1 MVSPAGSSTV
11 TLLLLYVGFAL
22 SVSFLCSLLEAAL
35 LSARRGMLAQKKA
48 AGRRGAG
55 LLLEL
60 KEERIDDAISAILIL
75 NTVANTLGAT
85 MAGAQAAHVFGSAA
99 VGIFSG
105 VLTFL
110 ILVFS
115 EIIPKTLGALYAP
128 RLAGFVGYTLHGLTT
143 VMTPALTL
151 SRMLTRLLAPREPAK
166 FSKGEL
172 EALIAAA
179 AKDGA
184 IDPNQ
189 TKLLESLM
197 RFDTVRVSDVM
208 TPRPVMVMMP
218 SDATVGDLLTTPAT
232 DAFSRIPIH
241 EPDDADEVVG
251 YVVQRE
257 VLRTAASGP
266 GRQSPLDAFL
276 RPVFF
281 LPGFIRAGAALRQLL
296 DRREALAVVVD
307 EHGSIEGVIT
317 LEDLTETLIGAEIVD
332 ESDRVVDLRQ
342 AALEYRDRRLAR
354 LRERQ
359 AQRPVTPADSLDRST
374 AGEEGSG

>member
-1 MVSPAGSSTV
+1 M
-11 TLLLLYVGFAL
+11 TLLVLFVGFAL

-35 LSARRGMLAQKKA
+35 LSARRGMLAEKQA
-48 AGRRGAG
+48 AGHRGAG
-55 LLLEL
+55 LLLEI

-75 NTVANTLGAT
+75 NTLANTLGAT
-85 MAGAQAAHVFGSAA
+85 MAGAQAARVFGSAA

-105 VLTFL
+105 ILTFL

-115 EIIPKTLGALYAP
+115 EIIPKTLGALYVP
-128 RLAGFVGYTLHGLTT
+128 QLASLVGYSLQGLTT
-143 VMTPALTL
+143 IMSPALAV
-151 SRMLTRLLAPREPAK
+151 SRVLTRLLAPNQPTKLSR
-166 FSKGEL
+166 GEL

-179 AKDGA
+179 AKEGA
-184 IDPNQ
+184 IDPAQ
-189 TKLLESLM
+189 TRLLESLM

-208 TPRPVMVMMP
+208 TPRPVTVMMP
-218 SDATVGDLLTTPAT
+218 VDATVADLLATPAT
-232 DAFSRIPIH
+232 DAFSRIPLH
-241 EPDDADEVVG
+241 VPDDADAVVG

-257 VLRTAASGP
+257 VLRAAVSGG
-266 GRQSPLDAFL
+266 GRDRRLDAFR

-281 LPGFIRAGAALRQLL
+281 IPGFIRAGAALRQLL

-332 ESDRVVDLRQ
+332 ESDRVVDLRK

-354 LRERQ
+354 LRER
-359 AQRPVTPADSLDRST
+359 RTTPPPDLPGASS
-374 AGEEGSG
+374 

>member
-1 MVSPAGSSTV
+1 V
-11 TLLLLYVGFAL
+11 TLLVTYVGFAL

-35 LSARRGMLAQKKA
+35 LSARRGMLAEKQA
-48 AGRRGAG
+48 AGHRGAG
-55 LLLEL
+55 LLLEI

-99 VGIFSG
+99 VGVFSG
-105 VLTFL
+105 LLTFL

-128 RLAGFVGYTLHGLTT
+128 QLATFVGYALHALTV
-143 VMTPALTL
+143 VMSPALTL
-151 SRMLTRLLAPREPAK
+151 SRVLTRLLAPREPAK

-172 EALIAAA
+172 EALIATAA
-179 AKDGA
+179 RDGA
-184 IDPNQ
+184 IDPAQ
-189 TKLLESLM
+189 TRLLESLM
-197 RFDTVRVSDVM
+197 RFDRVRVSDVM

-218 SDATVGDLLTTPAT
+218 AEATVAELLSTPET
-232 DAFSRIPIH
+232 DAFSRIPLH
-241 EPDDADEVVG
+241 GPENPDDVVG

-257 VLRTAASGP
+257 VLRAAASGA
-266 GRQSPLDAFL
+266 GRHRPLSAFR

-281 LPGFIRAGAALRQLL
+281 IPGLIRAGAALRQLL
-296 DRREALAVVVD
+296 ERREALAVVVD

-332 ESDRVVDLRQ
+332 ESDRVVDLRK

-354 LRERQ
+354 LR
-359 AQRPVTPADSLDRST
+359 QRRAATPASPP
-374 AGEEGSG
+374 GSAE

>member
-1 MVSPAGSSTV
+1 M
-11 TLLLLYVGFAL
+11 TLLVFFVGFAL

-35 LSARRGMLAQKKA
+35 LSARRGMLAEKEA
-48 AGRRGAG
+48 AGHRGAG
-55 LLLEL
+55 LLLGI
-60 KEERIDDAISAILIL
+60 KDERLDDAISAILIL

-85 MAGAQAAHVFGSAA
+85 MAGAQAARVFGSSA
-99 VGIFSG
+99 VGIFSAI
-105 VLTFL
+105 LTFL

-128 RLAGFVGYTLHGLTT
+128 RLSAFVGYTLHGLTA
-143 VMTPALTL
+143 VMAPALSI
-151 SRMLTRLLAPREPAK
+151 SRVLTRLLAPNEPTR

-172 EALIAAA
+172 EAIIATAA
-179 AKDGA
+179 SEGA
-184 IDPNQ
+184 IDPAQ
-189 TKLLESLM
+189 TKLLQSLM
-197 RFDTVRVSDVM
+197 RFDTVRVADVM

-218 SDATVGDLLTTPAT
+218 ADATVTDLLAASEA
-232 DAFSRIPIH
+232 DAFSRVPLH
-241 EPDDADEVVG
+241 GPDDPDNVVG
-251 YVVQRE
+251 YIVQRE
-257 VLRTAASGP
+257 VLRAAASG
-266 GRQSPLDAFL
+266 GTMDRRLDAFR

-281 LPGFIRAGAALRQLL
+281 IPGFLRAGAALHQLL

-354 LRERQ
+354 LRERR
-359 AQRPVTPADSLDRST
+359 ASRPDSPREASAPVEQGPRS
-374 AGEEGSG
+374 A